1 MKTVGNIAGAILL
14 GVGGIWC
21 GQGAGYIRDSF
32 MTDDKKWLIIGA
44 VVACLGAGLLIWTNS
59 RDDLA

>member
-1 MKTVGNIAGAILL
+1 MKTVGNIVGAILV

-44 VVACLGAGLLIWTNS
+44 VFACLGTGLLIWTNS
-59 RDDLA
+59 HNRPV